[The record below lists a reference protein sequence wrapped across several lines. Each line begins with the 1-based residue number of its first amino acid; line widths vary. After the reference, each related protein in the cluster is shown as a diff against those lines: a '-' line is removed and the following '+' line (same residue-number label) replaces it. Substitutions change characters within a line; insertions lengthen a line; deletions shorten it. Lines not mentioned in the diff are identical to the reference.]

1 MSTSTLVTAEVEPIV
16 TALHA
21 ARAEHRQLLIRGG
34 GSVLDRLPP
43 VDAEVL
49 STADLT
55 GVVDHRP
62 EDLVVTVRAGT
73 PVEELSALLAT
84 HGQECPIE
92 PLAGHGST
100 VGGRLATGLAGPR
113 QLQAGRV
120 RDWVLR
126 VRLVTGDARVVT
138 AGGVTVKDVTGYDLC
153 RLATGSWGTLGVIVE
168 VTLKLRPIPVRS
180 SWFASERPADR
191 LLAELYRPA
200 AVVTC
205 GEGTFVWLE
214 EHPDDLEAEAR
225 AAGLQPAQPPA
236 WPTTAR
242 AAVDPARLAELT
254 SWVQGAGLTYT
265 AFEGVGVCLLDGEP
279 DALVAAGERAA
290 ALGGRLLLLD
300 GGRRARSA
308 AVSAEDP
315 MAERVR
321 AALDPHRI
329 LLDPR
334 ELR

>member
-1 MSTSTLVTAEVEPIV
+1 MRTSTLVTAEVEPIV

-34 GSVLDRLPP
+34 GSVLERLPP

-62 EDLVVTVRAGT
+62 EDLVVTLRAGT
-73 PVEELSALLAT
+73 PVAELSALLAT

-126 VRLVTGDARVVT
+126 VRLVTGDARVTT

-321 AALDPHRI
+321 TALDPHRI
-329 LLDPR
+329 LFDPR